1 MIFDDNEVMQIGCI
15 MWLQLAE
22 ELLGVE
28 EEMTK
33 SRDAIPP
40 SVVILLPAGY
50 GRGSWLWLHM
60 FKLPLTLLFQLYVT
74 CL

>member
-1 MIFDDNEVMQIGCI
+1 
-15 MWLQLAE
+15 
-22 ELLGVE
+22 
-28 EEMTK
+28 MTK

-50 GRGSWLWLHM
+50 VQGGWLWLRM